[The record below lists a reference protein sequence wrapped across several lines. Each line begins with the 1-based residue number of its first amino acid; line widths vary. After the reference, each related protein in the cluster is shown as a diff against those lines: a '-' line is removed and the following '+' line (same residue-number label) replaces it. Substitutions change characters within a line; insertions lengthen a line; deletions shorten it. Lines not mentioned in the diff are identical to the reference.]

1 MKIVFS
7 EKCLEYK
14 SPGHPESPER
24 VRLAWDYLRDRFAFI
39 EPTHATE
46 ADVLLVHSEEH
57 LKDLKNLEF
66 YDADSPQYPDIY
78 EYASLSAGGAITAAE
93 ENAFSLTR
101 PPGHHAGR
109 SSVAGFCYLN
119 SVAIAVRRLARK
131 TLIVD
136 IDAHHGNGTEE
147 IFLGDPSV
155 IYVSLHASPLYPG
168 TGLQSRKNCFNFPLA
183 PRCGD
188 AVYMKTLEAALESI
202 DLDGIEQIAVSA
214 GFDGYETDPLASLDL
229 TGTTYR
235 RIGERLSGLSFP
247 LFAVLEGGYDGTTL
261 GQNIEHLLRGLTS
274 AGS

>member
-1 MKIVFS
+1 MNIVFS
-7 EKCLEYK
+7 EKCLDYR

-24 VRLAWDYLRDRFAFI
+24 VKLASDYLKTRFSFI
-39 EPTHATE
+39 EPSE
-46 ADVLLVHSEEH
+46 ASDADILLVHSEEH
-57 LKDLKNLEF
+57 LQSLKNLEF

-78 EYASLSAGGAITAAE
+78 RYAALSAGAAITAAE
-93 ENAFSLTR
+93 ESAFSLAR

-119 SVAIAVRRLARK
+119 SIAVAVKKLARK

-147 IFLGDPSV
+147 IFFGDPAV
-155 IYVSLHASPLYPG
+155 VYVSLHASPFYPG
-168 TGLQSRKNCFNFPLA
+168 TGLQSRENCFNFPLA

-188 AVYMKTLEAALESI
+188 AVYMETFEAALDSI
-202 DLDGIEQIAVSA
+202 DTDGMEQIAISA

-235 RIGERLSGLSFP
+235 RVGERLSGLDLP
-247 LFAVLEGGYDGTTL
+247 VFAVLEGGYDGTTL
-261 GQNIEHLLRGLTS
+261 GQNVEHLLRGLTPS
-274 AGS
+274 GS

>member
-7 EKCLEYK
+7 ERCLEYK

-24 VRLAWDYLRDRFAFI
+24 VGLARDYLQTRFTFI
-39 EPTHATE
+39 EPVQA
-46 ADVLLVHSEEH
+46 ADEDILLVHSQEH
-57 LKDLKNLEF
+57 LDNIKNLEF
-66 YDADSPQYPDIY
+66 FDADSPRYPDVY
-78 EYASLSAGGAITAAE
+78 EYASLSAGAAITAAE

-119 SVAIAVRRLARK
+119 SIAIAVKKLAKR

-147 IFLGDPSV
+147 IFLGDSAV
-155 IYVSLHASPLYPG
+155 VYVSLHASPLYPG
-168 TGLQSRKNCFNFPLA
+168 TGLQSRQNCFNFPLA

-188 AVYMKTLEAALESI
+188 TVYMRTFETALDAI
-202 DLDGIEQIAVSA
+202 DMDGIEQIAVSA

-235 RIGERLSGLSFP
+235 RIGERLSSLDLP
-247 LFAVLEGGYDGTTL
+247 LFAVLEGGYDGRTL

-274 AGS
+274 TGQ